1 MFSKGRAAAGVTA
14 ALLLVACGT
23 AGDAA
28 PPTSS
33 SSPAPTAGAPT
44 ADPTGEPAMTPPEPS
59 PPGST
64 GGTGGTPAEGSV
76 PPGPP
81 GPPGPSETDEGV
93 LTQDDDGRLVELAV
107 DQEVPLRL
115 DPAWTWDPPVAD
127 AVAVTLTPVDHLV
140 DPGYVEW
147 LVVGAEPGSAT
158 VTVSGEPACGDSVA
172 CPPREVVLLVEVR

>member
-1 MFSKGRAAAGVTA
+1 MFSKGRAAAGLTA

-28 PPTSS
+28 PPTSP

-59 PPGST
+59 PPAST
-64 GGTGGTPAEGSV
+64 GGAVDPPVEGSV
-76 PPGPP
+76 PP

-115 DPAWTWDPPVAD
+115 DPAWAWDPPVAD
-127 AVAVTLTPVDHLV
+127 AVAVTLTPVDHFV

-147 LVVGAEPGSAT
+147 LVVGTEPGSAT